1 MKNRKESGFTLVELA
16 IVMVIIGLLIG
27 GILKGQELI
36 KNAAVSATAAQLKAF
51 ESAYVT
57 FIDIYGA
64 KPGDFSDAQ
73 GKIDGCSAS
82 NNCANGNGNGFIQW
96 NNSFIWNAHAG
107 VAAET
112 YQAQKH
118 LALADLIG
126 GVDVRANGGSG
137 AAGGAG
143 LVSAEIG
150 GFLYMG
156 ESYGGYTNAVTGNVG
171 LPAGILVGATQN
183 PGLWSGYG
191 DVDTATVIERLDRKI
206 DDGVATTGAFR
217 QLGASVCFNGADY
230 ASNVERKDC
239 SFAYK
244 IN

>member
-57 FIDIYGA
+57 FLDIYGA
-64 KPGDFSDAQ
+64 KPGDFADAQ
-73 GKIDGCSAS
+73 GKINGCNGAS
-82 NNCANGNGNGFIQW
+82 NCANGNGNGSIQW
-96 NNSFIWNAHAG
+96 NNSFIWNGHS
-107 VAAET
+107 VANSET

-118 LALADLIG
+118 MALADLIG
-126 GVDVRANGGSG
+126 GVDTRANGGNTSG
-137 AAGGAG
+137 EG
-143 LVSAEIG
+143 LVGAEIG
-150 GFLYMG
+150 GYLYLG
-156 ESYGGYTNAVTGNVG
+156 ESYGNYTNAVTGNVA
-171 LPAGILVGATQN
+171 LPAGILVGIIEN
-183 PGLWSGYG
+183 PAVWSGNG
-191 DVDTATVIERLDRKI
+191 DVDTATVMERLDRKI
-206 DDGVATTGAFR
+206 DDGVATTGSFR
-217 QLGASVCFNGADY
+217 LMGAAVCFNGADY
-230 ASNVERKDC
+230 ASNIEQKDC

>member
-36 KNAAVSATAAQLKAF
+36 KNAAISATAAQLKAF

-57 FIDIYGA
+57 FIDVYGA
-64 KPGDFSDAQ
+64 KPGDFADAQ
-73 GKIDGCSAS
+73 GKINGCDGAS
-82 NNCANGNGNGFIQW
+82 NCANGNGNGFMQW
-96 NNSFIWNAHAG
+96 NNSFVWNAHAA
-107 VAAET
+107 VTSET

-118 LALADLIG
+118 MALADLIG
-126 GVDVRANGGSG
+126 GVDVRANGGS
-137 AAGGAG
+137 ASGAG
-143 LVSAEIG
+143 LVSSEIG
-150 GFLYMG
+150 GFLHMG
-156 ESYGGYTNAVTGNVG
+156 ESYGNVSGGYSGGVA

-191 DVDTATVIERLDRKI
+191 DLDTATVIERLDRKI